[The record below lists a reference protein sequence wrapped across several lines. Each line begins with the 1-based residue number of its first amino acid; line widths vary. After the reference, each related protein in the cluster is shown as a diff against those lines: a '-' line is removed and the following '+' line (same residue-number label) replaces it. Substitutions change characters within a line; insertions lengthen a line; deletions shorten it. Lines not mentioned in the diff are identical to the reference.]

1 MRMTAFG
8 RLRSPLE
15 ARRRLLALVRPITR
29 METLSLTEA
38 AGRICAETVRA
49 VHAVPAFPRASW
61 DGYAVR
67 SRDLRG
73 ARKRAPVALRV
84 VAELHAEEFYPG
96 RLAPGE
102 AVAIATGAPMPRG
115 ADAVVV
121 FEETREKDGRVL
133 AFGPV
138 ARGFAVVEPGED
150 MPRGERLAMPGE
162 ALTPARLGALGAGG
176 RLRVRVYAQPRVAVV
191 PNGNE
196 LVPTGK
202 TPRRGQIRE
211 FNNITLGA
219 LLKLTGARV
228 TTVPPVPDD
237 PRQIEATLREVLR
250 ENDLVLA
257 TGGSSVGERDYLPQV
272 FPRIGEMLFHGLSI
286 RPGKPTLAARSN
298 GKLLL
303 GLPGHPTSC
312 LSNAFWL
319 VLPLLDRLGRRP
331 RPSLRAT
338 TARLASAYGPL
349 PRGFV
354 TVLPVR
360 LREGWATPT
369 FRGSSAITSL
379 VGAEGF
385 ALLPGRG
392 RRIPRGE
399 RLPIW
404 ELPFPVG

>member
-8 RLRSPLE
+8 RLQSPLQ
-15 ARRRLLALVRPITR
+15 ARRLLLSLVRPIART
-29 METLSLTEA
+29 ETLPLAEA
-38 AGRICAETVRA
+38 AGRICAETIRA
-49 VHAVPAFPRASW
+49 TRPVPAFPRASW

-67 SRDLRG
+67 SQDLRG
-73 ARKRAPVALRV
+73 ARRNAPVVLRV
-84 VAELHAEEFYPG
+84 VAELHAEESYPS

-121 FEETREKDGRVL
+121 FEETEEEGGRVRV
-133 AFGPV
+133 FGPV
-138 ARGFAVVEPGED
+138 RRGFAVVEPGED
-150 MPRGERLAMPGE
+150 MPRGERLAAPGE

-176 RLRVRVYAQPRVAVV
+176 RLRVRVYARPRVAVV

-196 LVPTGK
+196 LVPPGK
-202 TPRRGQIRE
+202 APRRGQIRE
-211 FNNITLGA
+211 FNNLTLGA
-219 LLKLTGARV
+219 LLRLAGAQV
-228 TTVPPVPDD
+228 TAVPPVPDD
-237 PRQIEATLREVLR
+237 PRKIETRLRQMLR
-250 ENDLVLA
+250 ENDLVIA

-272 FPRIGEMLFHGLSI
+272 FPRIGRLLFHGLSI
-286 RPGKPTLAARSN
+286 RPGKPTLAAATH

-319 VLPLLDRLGRRP
+319 VLPLLDRMGRRP
-331 RPSLRAT
+331 RPSLRARA
-338 TARLASAYGPL
+338 ARLAVPYGPL
-349 PRGFV
+349 PRGFISV
-354 TVLPVR
+354 VPVR
-360 LREGWATPT
+360 LDRGWATPT

-392 RRIPRGE
+392 RPVPRGASI
-399 RLPIW
+399 PIW
-404 ELPFPVG
+404 ELPFPMG

>member
-1 MRMTAFG
+1 MEMTAFG
-8 RLRSPLE
+8 RLGSPLA
-15 ARRRLLALVRPITR
+15 ARRRLLSLVRPVTR
-29 METLSLTEA
+29 VETLPLGEA

-49 VHAVPAFPRASW
+49 LEAVPAFPRASW

-67 SRDLRG
+67 SRDLR
-73 ARKRAPVALRV
+73 AASRRAPVTLRV

-96 RLAPGE
+96 QLGPGQAA
-102 AVAIATGAPMPRG
+102 AVATGAPMPRG
-115 ADAVVV
+115 ADAVVI
-121 FEETREKDGRVL
+121 FEETRREGAWVR

-138 ARGFAVVEPGED
+138 SPGYAVVEPGED
-150 MPRGERLAMPGE
+150 MPRGERLVIPGQ

-176 RLRVRVYAQPRVAVV
+176 RLRVKVFARPRVALV

-196 LVPTGK
+196 LVPPGT

-211 FNNITLGA
+211 FNNVTLGA
-219 LLKLTGARV
+219 LLRLAGAEV
-228 TTVPPVPDD
+228 TPVPPVPDD
-237 PRQIEATLREVLR
+237 PRQIEAKLREVLR
-250 ENDLVLA
+250 SHDLVLA

-272 FPRIGEMLFHGLSI
+272 FPRIGQMLFHGLSV
-286 RPGKPTLAARSN
+286 RPGKPTLAARAG

-338 TARLASAYGPL
+338 PARLARPYGPL
-349 PRGFV
+349 PRGFL
-354 TVLPVR
+354 TVVPVR
-360 LREGWATPT
+360 LDRGWATPT

-392 RRIPRGE
+392 QRVPRGE
-399 RLPIW
+399 RIPIW
-404 ELPFPVG
+404 ELPFPLG